1 MRRAAFVGLL
11 VALFAPHA
19 AAQNPPYRAVV
30 SDPEVKLRAGPSD
43 AFPDTGTLARGAVV
57 VVEKEEQGG
66 WLAVSAPYGSVSWIA
81 TQFIEDPAPD
91 KPTPKNVFV
100 HAEDEVTLAA
110 GKAGLQQPLDIRR
123 VKVPNGT
130 GLLLLGPK
138 VTFSGKTWYPVAP
151 PAGDVRY
158 LPRTAIQFEKPAP
171 NNFVVRVNETPT
183 PVPPAVTPPGPGTGA
198 TPIATIPSGGGD
210 PPPTGGVTSGK
221 PAVNHPLWQQ
231 AETAE
236 REGRTAEAEKAYFD
250 LAALMNGA
258 NGDHNIANL
267 CYTRIHSLREKKR
280 NAGGAPRPLDT
291 RPVGTPPAPKD
302 ERGVRPGTPVAL
314 PPASGK
320 NDKLDT
326 NPLDKPQWTGPGTLR
341 RSALTPDGTGKPAY
355 ALETAPGVVKVYV
368 VAGPGVDLEKHI
380 GKRVDVY
387 GTPTRGALSKPYVV
401 AASVEAAQ

>member
-1 MRRAAFVGLL
+1 MRRAAFAVLV
-11 VALFAPHA
+11 VALFAPHV

-43 AFPDTGTLARGAVV
+43 AFPDTGTLARGTVV
-57 VVEKEEQGG
+57 IVEKEESGG

-91 KPTPKNVFV
+91 KPTPKNVLV

-138 VTFSGKTWYPVAP
+138 VTFAGKTWYPVAP

-171 NNFVVRVNETPT
+171 NNFVVRVNDTPT
-183 PVPPAVTPPGPGTGA
+183 PVPPAVAPPGPGA
-198 TPIATIPSGGGD
+198 APIATIPSGGG
-210 PPPTGGVTSGK
+210 PTPAGGVTSGK

-231 AETAE
+231 AEAAE
-236 REGRTAEAEKAYFD
+236 REGRLAEAEKAYFD

-258 NGDHNIANL
+258 GGDHDIANL

-280 NAGGAPRPLDT
+280 NAGGATRPLDT
-291 RPVGTPPAPKD
+291 RPAPPKD
-302 ERGVRPGTPVAL
+302 DRGVRPGTPVAL
-314 PPASGK
+314 PPAVGK
-320 NDKLDT
+320 NDAPDA
-326 NPLDKPQWTGPGTLR
+326 PAADKPQWTGAGTLR

-368 VAGPGVDLEKHI
+368 VGGPGVELEKYL

-387 GTPTRGALSKPYVV
+387 GTPTRGTLSKPYVV